1 MHGGNHGAGDAV
13 RSLLSIAST
22 VRSSLRDSRPGSARE
37 RRSRRATSASDI
49 GRRERKMGEAEA
61 AARNDLMQRLKP
73 SAASTSSCSAA
84 APPKAPNSASFFRH
98 FAPNSFGP
106 EAPRRPGI
114 PPIPPPPSP
123 SSAAAAVRP
132 PSPISSASAAFHS
145 RSLSQP
151 PAFFSL
157 DSMPPPLSPP
167 AFAGATSDASLA
179 DRARPASAGLPPRKA
194 HRRSQSDVPIGFLQ
208 SFSSSSSSS
217 SPVAAPAMAAGT
229 ASAMLPQQQVKQEA
243 EWEKETESSAE
254 GTGDRKEDAGDAA
267 DDLFNAYMNLDSL
280 DALNSS
286 GMEERHEDFDSSRLS
301 GARMSATETSENEA
315 ESSVNESSGGGV
327 KKEGNKRSAAGDL
340 TLISMRHCRSLSM
353 DSFMGKL
360 NFGDESPKLLPSPG
374 TQMPHL
380 LRSGSMDRTANT
392 LSLDFGNGEFS
403 SAEIKKIMA
412 NEKLA
417 EMAITDPK
425 RVKRCFIF
433 SINVVSFCLF
443 FSRC

>member
-1 MHGGNHGAGDAV
+1 M
-13 RSLLSIAST
+13 
-22 VRSSLRDSRPGSARE
+22 
-37 RRSRRATSASDI
+37 
-49 GRRERKMGEAEA
+49 
-61 AARNDLMQRLKP
+61 
-73 SAASTSSCSAA
+73 
-84 APPKAPNSASFFRH
+84 
-98 FAPNSFGP
+98 
-106 EAPRRPGI
+106 
-114 PPIPPPPSP
+114 
-123 SSAAAAVRP
+123 
-132 PSPISSASAAFHS
+132 
-145 RSLSQP
+145 
-151 PAFFSL
+151 
-157 DSMPPPLSPP
+157 
-167 AFAGATSDASLA
+167 
-179 DRARPASAGLPPRKA
+179 
-194 HRRSQSDVPIGFLQ
+194 
-208 SFSSSSSSS
+208 
-217 SPVAAPAMAAGT
+217 
-229 ASAMLPQQQVKQEA
+229 KQEA

-340 TLISMRHCRSLSM
+340 TPISMRHCRSLSM

-374 TQMPHL
+374 IQMPHL
-380 LRSGSMDRTANT
+380 MRSGSMDRTANT
-392 LSLDFGNGEFS
+392 LSLEFGNGEFS

-425 RVKRCFIF
+425 RVKRCFIIY
-433 SINVVSFCLF
+433 INVVSFCLF
-443 FSRC
+443 FPFLLKVLSGYQEFDAAKLCLLTYKLVWMSRILANRQSAARSKERKMRYISELEHKVQTLQTEATTLSAQLTLLQVGYLHLFFKPPCNCFN